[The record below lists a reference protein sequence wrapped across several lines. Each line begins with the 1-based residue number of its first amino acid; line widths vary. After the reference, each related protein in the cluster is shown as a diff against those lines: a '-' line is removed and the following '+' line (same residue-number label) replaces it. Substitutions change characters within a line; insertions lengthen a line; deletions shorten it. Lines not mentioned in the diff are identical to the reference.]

1 MQRFF
6 HQFWSTFSFL
16 FMSCN
21 RLDIVFDVYKETT
34 WKQVSEDEERQ
45 FKVKKQL
52 FQVLINIYQ
61 WKLIDLGLYQRIR
74 QH

>member
-1 MQRFF
+1 
-6 HQFWSTFSFL
+6 
-16 FMSCN
+16 MSCN

-34 WKQVSEDEERQ
+34 WQQVSEDEERQ